1 MSNVINDLS
10 EIGNRDFSYLE
21 IESLDITGLKTVY
34 TVDFLNK
41 RRVKASIPT
50 LILSEIEGK
59 SLTPKEIEN
68 NLFRKNN
75 KALQVAKVKYPDF
88 RAYLKRRITAVFR
101 YYLNSEVIKDIGGR
115 AVIREL
121 KDGKEYYS
129 LSLRLIPTKD

>member
-1 MSNVINDLS
+1 MSNKIGSLE
-10 EIGNRDFSYLE
+10 EIGNRDFSYSE

-41 RRVKASIPT
+41 RRVKTSIPT
-50 LILSEIEGK
+50 LILSEIENK

-68 NLFRKNN
+68 SLFRKNN
-75 KALQVAKVKYPDF
+75 KALRIVKEKYPDF

-101 YYLNSEVIKDIGGR
+101 YYLNNSVIEEIGGR

>member
-115 AVIREL
+115 AVIREV
-121 KDGKEYYS
+121 KDNKEYYS

>member
-115 AVIREL
+115 AVIREV
-121 KDGKEYYS
+121 KDNKEYFS
-129 LSLRLIPTKD
+129 LSLRLIPNKD

>member
-1 MSNVINDLS
+1 MSNKIGSLE
-10 EIGNRDFSYLE
+10 EIGNRDFSYSE
-21 IESLDITGLKTVY
+21 IETLDITGLKTVY

-59 SLTPKEIEN
+59 ALTPKEIEN
-68 NLFRKNN
+68 SLFKKNN
-75 KALQVAKVKYPDF
+75 KSIRIVKEKYPDF

-101 YYLNSEVIKDIGGR
+101 YYLNNSVIEEIGGR

-129 LSLRLIPTKD
+129 LSLRLIPNKE

>member
-1 MSNVINDLS
+1 MSNKIGSLE
-10 EIGNRDFSYLE
+10 EIGNRDFSYSE
-21 IESLDITGLKTVY
+21 IESLDLTGLKAVY

-41 RRVKASIPT
+41 RRVKTSIPT
-50 LILSEIEGK
+50 LILSEIENK
-59 SLTPKEIEN
+59 SLTAKEIEN
-68 NLFRKNN
+68 SLFNKNN
-75 KALQVAKVKYPDF
+75 KSIRVVKEKYPDF

-101 YYLNSEVIKDIGGR
+101 YYLNNSVIEELGGR

>member
-115 AVIREL
+115 AVIREV
-121 KDGKEYYS
+121 KDNKEYFS
-129 LSLRLIPTKD
+129 LSLRLILNKE

>member
-1 MSNVINDLS
+1 MSNKINDLS
-10 EIGNRDFSYLE
+10 EIGNRDFSFTE

-75 KALQVAKVKYPDF
+75 KALQVAKGKYPEF

-101 YYLNSEVIKDIGGR
+101 YYLNSSVIEDIGGR
-115 AVIREL
+115 AVIREV
-121 KDGKEYYS
+121 KDSKEYYS
-129 LSLRLIPTKD
+129 LSLRLIPNKD

>member
-1 MSNVINDLS
+1 MSNKIGSLE
-10 EIGNRDFSYLE
+10 EIGNRDFSYSE

-41 RRVKASIPT
+41 RRVKTSIPT
-50 LILSEIEGK
+50 LILSEIENK

-68 NLFRKNN
+68 SLFRKNN
-75 KALQVAKVKYPDF
+75 KALRIVKEKYPDF

-101 YYLNSEVIKDIGGR
+101 YYLNNSVIEEIGGR

-129 LSLRLIPTKD
+129 LSLRLIPNKE

>member
-1 MSNVINDLS
+1 MSNKIGSLE
-10 EIGNRDFSYLE
+10 EIGNRDFSYSE

-41 RRVKASIPT
+41 RRVKTSIPT
-50 LILSEIEGK
+50 LILSEIENK

>member
-10 EIGNRDFSYLE
+10 EIGNRDFSYTE
-21 IESLDITGLKTVY
+21 IDGLDITGLKAVY

-59 SLTPKEIEN
+59 SLTPKQIED

-75 KALQVAKVKYPDF
+75 KALQVAKGKYPDF
-88 RAYLKRRITAVFR
+88 RSYLKRRIIAVFR
-101 YYLNSEVIKDIGGR
+101 YYLNSSVIDEIGGR
-115 AVIREL
+115 AVIREV
-121 KDGKEYYS
+121 KGNKEYYS
-129 LSLRLIPTKD
+129 LSLRLIPNKE

>member
-115 AVIREL
+115 AVIREV
-121 KDGKEYYS
+121 KDNKEYFS
-129 LSLRLIPTKD
+129 LSLRLIPNKE

>member
-1 MSNVINDLS
+1 MSNKIGSLE
-10 EIGNRDFSYLE
+10 EIGNRDFSYSE

-41 RRVKASIPT
+41 RRVKTSIPT
-50 LILSEIEGK
+50 LILSEIENK

-68 NLFRKNN
+68 SLFRKNN
-75 KALQVAKVKYPDF
+75 KALRIVKEKYPDF

-101 YYLNSEVIKDIGGR
+101 YYLNNSVIEEIGGR

-121 KDGKEYYS
+121 KNGKEYYS
-129 LSLRLIPTKD
+129 LSLRLIPNKD